1 MRRSIRFLSFAALL
15 SLSCG
20 SALADH
26 DTPSSMLGYWMQY
39 QSRMHILQPTQKPRE
54 LTATANRELAADL
67 AKLAER
73 IVDDALAVVVIDG
86 GELMVETYA
95 NGASRDTRMNTY
107 SMTKSM
113 TALAV
118 GEALCAGKIASLDDK
133 AVKYVPALEGT
144 AYGAASIRHLL
155 SYTSGAQDPGG
166 NGHVGIHSMADFR
179 AMTTHQTS
187 LLDLVRKYGEQQ
199 FAAGSKFVY
208 NGLDSETLS
217 LVLRAATGKSLP
229 HWFEETVWQKAG
241 AEHSA
246 GWYLD
251 KEGNGIGEILFLATT
266 RDLAR
271 IGLYVLDRL
280 AGNTADACVNQF
292 IKDAARPHINKGY
305 WEPAPRF
312 GLGLHVGSDGLTW
325 IFGHGGQRMAINTVK
340 RRVVA
345 TNGYKDWRDTSD
357 KVKSLA
363 SY

>member
-118 GEALCAGKIASLDDK
+118 GEAL
-133 AVKYVPALEGT
+133 
-144 AYGAASIRHLL
+144 
-155 SYTSGAQDPGG
+155 
-166 NGHVGIHSMADFR
+166 
-179 AMTTHQTS
+179 
-187 LLDLVRKYGEQQ
+187 
-199 FAAGSKFVY
+199 
-208 NGLDSETLS
+208 
-217 LVLRAATGKSLP
+217 
-229 HWFEETVWQKAG
+229 
-241 AEHSA
+241 
-246 GWYLD
+246 
-251 KEGNGIGEILFLATT
+251 
-266 RDLAR
+266 
-271 IGLYVLDRL
+271 
-280 AGNTADACVNQF
+280 
-292 IKDAARPHINKGY
+292 
-305 WEPAPRF
+305 
-312 GLGLHVGSDGLTW
+312 
-325 IFGHGGQRMAINTVK
+325 
-340 RRVVA
+340 
-345 TNGYKDWRDTSD
+345 
-357 KVKSLA
+357 
-363 SY
+363 